1 MVIMKH
7 LCIRF
12 WSLRSGNTWH
22 AGNKIERDVNK
33 LIDSSVSLANLYQK
47 KILQMQRNLQKER
60 NKTQDL
66 KHEIAKLSIK
76 LQKQKRK
83 NMNLLNMINME
94 KMDKKK
100 QSERLEKIAI
110 LEAEILVLSKKIH

>member
-1 MVIMKH
+1 M
-7 LCIRF
+7 
-12 WSLRSGNTWH
+12 
-22 AGNKIERDVNK
+22 
-33 LIDSSVSLANLYQK
+33 YQK

-110 LEAEILVLSKKIH
+110 LEAEILVLSKRIH